1 MTHFAAKEWV
11 VGHIKKIKTVSIYV
25 SQLVDFPFYISMEM
39 GLGREM
45 VLPLS
50 GPSVMEYGC
59 AIIHVRKKNIF
70 SVFIEKEKIQ
80 CAFIIDAYTFFVFWW
95 DECFKAF
102 WHHVEKQAQLPSPFV
117 PCVEKPVDL
126 QSEMRK

>member
-50 GPSVMEYGC
+50 GPYVMEYGC
-59 AIIHVRKKNIF
+59 AIIHVRKKKYF
-70 SVFIEKEKIQ
+70 Q
-80 CAFIIDAYTFFVFWW
+80 Y
-95 DECFKAF
+95 
-102 WHHVEKQAQLPSPFV
+102 L
-117 PCVEKPVDL
+117 
-126 QSEMRK
+126 